1 MPRALTSALA
11 FLFVV
16 APALAQ
22 SASTDAALES
32 RPTEILPSQADAP
45 TLDAVATDPPTS
57 EQLARRIAHLYAR
70 QAELLEADASG
81 DVPQYEAIL
90 DDLVRDVQLL
100 SEQADVIQS
109 PRFREVYSSILTEH
123 EQFYDESV
131 LDRGEIYP
139 FLKRAFAEMHAVE
152 GPLLEDVDLPDVPAG
167 NFAAVIPMDINR
179 LVERSLN
186 YLKRSPSHVSRL
198 QTRADTYF
206 PMVEQILA
214 EEGVP
219 DELKYLAMVESAL
232 NPRARSH
239 AGAAGM
245 WQFIPATGRAYGL
258 RVTREVDDRLDPEKA
273 TRAAARHLRDLYERF
288 GDWHLA
294 LAGYNC
300 NPAVIARAVRRA
312 QDRTGRRATFWDIYN
327 NIPRETRNYVPM
339 FIATSLVLSNPTAY
353 DLPIGEQGSRYVFD
367 QIPVEGGTS
376 LSAIARV
383 LDIDAEAIRALNP
396 SIRRSRVPT
405 QRDPWMLRIPSGY
418 QSLHADDLA
427 QFAPAAARNS
437 TRYAARTV
445 HYGSRAIRPLAA
457 SEPGAATVLR
467 NPTTTMAVA
476 ATPTRTG
483 RVRTTAPQ
491 STITNAPPPVRTVAD
506 ASRTNAPSGVVSS
519 SGSASASSSDDSSTR
534 NRAHRVQR
542 GENLTLIARRYGVTV
557 NQIVNENSLRS
568 TTIRPGQRLRINAN
582 ASRARSSVTSISGPR
597 TVRHRVRS
605 GENLTVIARRYGV
618 TVRQIMN
625 WNGLRSTTIRPGQ
638 RLRIQTSR
646 NVG

>member
-1 MPRALTSALA
+1 MPRALTAALA
-11 FLFVV
+11 SLFVV
-16 APALAQ
+16 TPVLAQ

-32 RPTEILPSQADAP
+32 RPAETLPWQANAP
-45 TLDAVATDPPTS
+45 ALDAVATDSPTS

-70 QAELLEADASG
+70 QAELLEAEASG
-81 DVPQYEAIL
+81 DISQYEAIL

-100 SEQADVIQS
+100 SEQSDVIQN

-131 LDRGEIYP
+131 LDRGEIFP
-139 FLKRAFAEMHAVE
+139 FLERAFAEMHAVD
-152 GPLLEDVDLPDVPAG
+152 GPLIEDVDLPDVPVG
-167 NFAAVIPMDINR
+167 NFAATIPMDLNR
-179 LVERSLN
+179 LVERSVN

-258 RVTREVDDRLDPEKA
+258 RVTREVDDRLNPEKA

-339 FIATSLVLSNPTAY
+339 FIATSLVVSNPTAY
-353 DLPIGEQGSRYVFD
+353 GLPVGEQGSRYVFD

-383 LDIDAEAIRALNP
+383 LDIDTEAIRALNP

-418 QSLHADDLA
+418 QNMHADDLA
-427 QFAPAAARNS
+427 RFAPATARNS

-445 HYGSRAIRPLAA
+445 RYGSRAIRPLAA
-457 SEPGAATVLR
+457 SEPGAAAALR
-467 NPTTTMAVA
+467 NPTTTVAVA
-476 ATPTRTG
+476 TTPTRTG
-483 RVRTTAPQ
+483 RARTPAPQ
-491 STITNAPPPVRTVAD
+491 SATTIAPPPVRTVAD
-506 ASRTNAPSGVVSS
+506 AARTNTHGRT
-519 SGSASASSSDDSSTR
+519 ASSSSTSSSSSETTPRIR
-534 NRAHRVQR
+534 NHRVKR
-542 GENLTLIARRYGVTV
+542 GETLSGIARRYGVTV
-557 NQIVNENSLRS
+557 NQLVNENNLRS
-568 TTIRPGQRLRINAN
+568 TTIRIGQRLRINAS
-582 ASRARSSVTSISGPR
+582 ASRARTSITSNRGPR
-597 TVRHRVRS
+597 TVRHRVRR

-625 WNGLRSTTIRPGQ
+625 WNSLRSTTIRPGQ
-638 RLRIQTSR
+638 RLRIQTRR

>member
-1 MPRALTSALA
+1 
-11 FLFVV
+11 
-16 APALAQ
+16 
-22 SASTDAALES
+22 
-32 RPTEILPSQADAP
+32 
-45 TLDAVATDPPTS
+45 
-57 EQLARRIAHLYAR
+57 
-70 QAELLEADASG
+70 
-81 DVPQYEAIL
+81 
-90 DDLVRDVQLL
+90 
-100 SEQADVIQS
+100 
-109 PRFREVYSSILTEH
+109 
-123 EQFYDESV
+123 
-131 LDRGEIYP
+131 
-139 FLKRAFAEMHAVE
+139 
-152 GPLLEDVDLPDVPAG
+152 
-167 NFAAVIPMDINR
+167 
-179 LVERSLN
+179 
-186 YLKRSPSHVSRL
+186 
-198 QTRADTYF
+198 
-206 PMVEQILA
+206 MVEQILA

-258 RVTREVDDRLDPEKA
+258 RVTREVDDRLNPEKA

-300 NPAVIARAVRRA
+300 NPAVIARAVRRV

-339 FIATSLVLSNPTAY
+339 FIATSLVVSNPTAY
-353 DLPIGEQGSRYVFD
+353 GLPTGEQGSRYVFD

-418 QSLHADDLA
+418 QNLHADDLA
-427 QFAPAAARNS
+427 RFAPATARNN

-445 HYGSRAIRPLAA
+445 HYGSRAIRPLAV
-457 SEPGAATVLR
+457 SEPNTSTALR
-467 NPTTTMAVA
+467 NPTTTVAVA
-476 ATPTRTG
+476 TRTG
-483 RVRTTAPQ
+483 RARTPAPQ
-491 STITNAPPPVRTVAD
+491 PVTTNAPPPVRTVAD
-506 ASRTNAPSGVVSS
+506 AARSNTSSQAVPLSSNSS
-519 SGSASASSSDDSSTR
+519 SSTPPR
-534 NRAHRVQR
+534 NRNHRVQR

-568 TTIRPGQRLRINAN
+568 TTIRIGQRLRINAN
-582 ASRARSSVTSISGPR
+582 ASRARTSVTSNNGPR
-597 TVRHRVRS
+597 TVRHRVRR
-605 GENLTVIARRYGV
+605 GENLSVIARRYGV

-625 WNGLRSTTIRPGQ
+625 WNSLRSTTIRPGQ
-638 RLRIQTSR
+638 RLRIQTRR